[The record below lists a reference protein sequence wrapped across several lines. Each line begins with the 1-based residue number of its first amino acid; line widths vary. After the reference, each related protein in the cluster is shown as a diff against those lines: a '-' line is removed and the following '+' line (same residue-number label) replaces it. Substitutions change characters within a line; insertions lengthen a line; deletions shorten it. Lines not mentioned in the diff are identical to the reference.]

1 MRSQKQKTEQ
11 NVKKKQDDPP
21 LSRTDDLPLPLQ
33 PVENMSRK
41 TFKRFS
47 EFIRGELGI
56 KMPDVKRTMLQARL
70 QKRLRKLGMNTFDDY
85 YDYVFSPQGMA
96 GELANM
102 IDVVTT
108 NKTDFFREPKHFDY
122 LSQVVLPRF
131 VKKHRIGAVSRSRE
145 PVSNLKPVSD
155 LKRVFKVWSV
165 GCSSGEEPYTL
176 AMVLNDF
183 SALHSGFS
191 YSILATDISVEMLK
205 KAKLGIYDHER
216 VEPVP
221 MRFRKKYLLKSRDKD
236 KRLVRVVPELRAT
249 VHFQRINLAKGEFAI
264 QGAMDV
270 IFFRNVLIYFG
281 RATQELVLNRLCQY
295 LKPDGHMFLGHSETL
310 SGLNVPLV
318 PVATAVYVKSK

>member
-11 NVKKKQDDPP
+11 NVKKKQDDSS

-56 KMPDVKRTMLQARL
+56 KMPDVKQTMLQARL

-131 VKKHRIGAVSRSRE
+131 VKKYRIGDAPRSRE
-145 PVSNLKPVSD
+145 PGPGLQ
-155 LKRVFKVWSV
+155 RVFKAWSV

-183 SALHSGFS
+183 SALHSGFN

-221 MRFRKKYLLKSRDKD
+221 MRLRKKYLLKSKD
-236 KRLVRVVPELRAT
+236 ENRQLVRVVPELRAT
-249 VHFQRINLAKGEFAI
+249 IHFQRMNLAKGEFSI
-264 QGAMDV
+264 QGAVDV

>member
-1 MRSQKQKTEQ
+1 
-11 NVKKKQDDPP
+11 
-21 LSRTDDLPLPLQ
+21 
-33 PVENMSRK
+33 MSRK

-145 PVSNLKPVSD
+145 PGPGLQ
-155 LKRVFKVWSV
+155 RVFKLWSV
-165 GCSSGEEPYTL
+165 GCSSGEEPYSL
-176 AMVLNDF
+176 AMALSDF
-183 SALHSGFS
+183 GTSHPGFT
-191 YSILATDISVEMLK
+191 YTILATDISVEMLK

-310 SGLNVPLV
+310 SGLNVPL
-318 PVATAVYVKSK
+318 ASLTTAVYMRSK

>member
-11 NVKKKQDDPP
+11 NVKKQQDDPP

-145 PVSNLKPVSD
+145 PGPGLQ
-155 LKRVFKVWSV
+155 RVFKLWSV
-165 GCSSGEEPYTL
+165 GCSSGEEPYSL
-176 AMVLNDF
+176 AMALSDF
-183 SALHSGFS
+183 GTSHPGFT
-191 YSILATDISVEMLK
+191 YTILATDISVEMLK

-310 SGLNVPLV
+310 SGLNVPL
-318 PVATAVYVKSK
+318 ASLTTAVYMRSK

>member
-1 MRSQKQKTEQ
+1 
-11 NVKKKQDDPP
+11 VKKQQDDPP

-145 PVSNLKPVSD
+145 PGPGLQ
-155 LKRVFKVWSV
+155 RVFKLWSV
-165 GCSSGEEPYTL
+165 GCSSGEEPYSL
-176 AMVLNDF
+176 AMALSDF
-183 SALHSGFS
+183 GTSHPGFT
-191 YSILATDISVEMLK
+191 YTILATDISVEMLK

-310 SGLNVPLV
+310 SGLNVPL
-318 PVATAVYVKSK
+318 ASLTTAVYMRSK